1 MNHSNFK
8 QILVFFVLSFT
19 IMTAVGQTMPSE
31 LTSSPIQEQIKYLE
45 DHTRIYENFRAIRE
59 DMFQKIN
66 RNFMDTLSLERNR
79 IIGLKKL
86 TADLNSKTDSL
97 NALLNTTRVDLE
109 EATASKSKI
118 SVLGMN
124 LNKSVYNSI
133 MWTIIAGLIVL
144 LVLGFLVFKRNL
156 NVLVRTEKDLQELKD
171 EFEEYRQTSRLAREK
186 VEMENYRMLQKLK
199 GE

>member
-1 MNHSNFK
+1 
-8 QILVFFVLSFT
+8 
-19 IMTAVGQTMPSE
+19 MTAVGQTMPTE

-97 NALLNTTRVDLE
+97 NTLLNTTRVDLE

-133 MWTIIAGLIVL
+133 MWTIIAGLVVL

-156 NVLVRTEKDLQELKD
+156 NLLVRTGKDLQELKD